1 MYPRVKH
8 GGSPAAPHDYLQIV
22 EGYREGSRVKQ
33 RVVANLGRLDKLIL
47 DGSLDGLLKG
57 LGRFSEQLKVIERAR
72 LPEVAK
78 CQAKLW
84 GPVLVFRRLW
94 EEQGLPGILGALA
107 AKRHFRFDVERVC
120 FALALQRLIEPGS
133 DLQGSSWMSR
143 VVSLEAIELQ
153 QLYRT
158 CTFLAENKE
167 RIERE
172 LFLRERT
179 LFDSSVDLVF
189 FDTTSTYFEGRS
201 SLLKRYGFSKDHRPD
216 RVQVVV
222 GVVLSRDGWPLACE
236 VMPGNQADVKAVA
249 GLIRLLKGRF
259 QLGRVILVA
268 DRGFVSSENLGA
280 LAQAEL
286 EYIVGAG
293 LRQCREIREEVLKR
307 ADGYEKVSDNLQVR
321 EVVIEDRRY
330 VVCLNPAEAV
340 RDAAER
346 AALLAALAKRLA
358 AGGPKSLLGNRGYAR
373 YLKVA
378 RESVA
383 IDPDKV
389 ESDAQFDGKYVL
401 QTNTTLGAVETAQA
415 YRSLWQI
422 ERAFR
427 ELKSTL
433 AVRPVFHRRDVN
445 IIGHVFGAFLALR
458 LEVALQ
464 KKLAAKGWK
473 LSWPS
478 LLGDLAA
485 LKAVQITLDGRSY
498 TIRTELAGDCYKG
511 FQAVGLR
518 PPGRVQLVD
527 SPEMLCH

>member
-1 MYPRVKH
+1 VR
-8 GGSPAAPHDYLQIV
+8 
-22 EGYREGSRVKQ
+22 Q
-33 RVVANLGRLDKLIL
+33 RVVANLGRLDKLLL

-72 LPEVAK
+72 LPEVTK

-107 AKRHFRFDVERVC
+107 AKRRFRFDVERVC

-143 VVSLEAIELQ
+143 VVGLEGIELQ

-167 RIERE
+167 WIERE
-172 LFLRERT
+172 LYLRERT

-189 FDTTSTYFEGRS
+189 FDTTSTYFEGRPS
-201 SLLKRYGFSKDHRPD
+201 SLKRYGFSKDHRPD
-216 RVQVVV
+216 RVQIVV
-222 GVVLSRDGWPLACE
+222 GVVMSRDGWPLACE
-236 VMPGNQADVKAVA
+236 VLPGNQADVKAVA

-268 DRGFVSSENLGA
+268 DRGFVSRENLGA
-280 LAQAEL
+280 LVQAGL
-286 EYIVGAG
+286 EYIVGVR
-293 LRQCREIREEVLKR
+293 LRQCREIREAILKR
-307 ADGYEKVSDNLQVR
+307 ADGYEQVSDNLQVQ
-321 EVVIEDRRY
+321 EVVIEGRRY

-340 RDAAER
+340 RDAEER
-346 AALLAALAKRLA
+346 AALLAALTKRLA

-389 ESDAQFDGKYVL
+389 ALDAQFDGKYVL
-401 QTNTTLGAVETAQA
+401 QTNTALGVAETAQA
-415 YRSLWQI
+415 YRNLWQV

-433 AVRPVFHRRDVN
+433 AVRPVYHRRDVN
-445 IIGHVFGAFLALR
+445 ISGHVFGALLALR

-478 LLGDLAA
+478 LLGDLSA

-498 TIRTELAGDCYKG
+498 IIRTDLEGDCYKG

-518 PPGRVQLVD
+518 PPGRVQSPD
-527 SPEMLCH
+527 SSAMLCH